1 MSLSGA
7 LGAAEFSL
15 STKGNDFYDLSNV
28 DGYNVG
34 MKIEPYNFE
43 MAAGGPATLGT
54 VRNVSR
60 KWSGTVPYAPRG
72 NATKFLEQF
81 NSFITCGFEHMCVDK

>member
-43 MAAGGPATLGT
+43 MAAGGPATLGMLRPLCGISHENGVERFLT
-54 VRNVSR
+54 PQEECHEISR
-60 KWSGTVPYAPRG
+60 AVQ
-72 NATKFLEQF
+72 QF
-81 NSFITCGFEHMCVDK
+81 HHLQL